1 MDLLEKSEKVSRSI
15 RECNNIIHIKG
26 HDIAKEYG
34 LTYDQYHLLLFLQR
48 NLEEPP
54 SIRDLSTRFKRAQNT
69 TSEKITRLEEKDL
82 VEKVT
87 DVDDRRISRVKIKDE
102 GIRIID
108 EIRKERTHR
117 ITYKALAKMEE
128 EDIDKLISSL
138 DFLYENFKEE
148 L

>member
-1 MDLLEKSEKVSRSI
+1 MDLLEKSEKISRYI
-15 RECNNIIHIKG
+15 RDCNNIIHIKG

-48 NLEEPP
+48 NIDEPP
-54 SIRDLSTRFKRAQNT
+54 SIRDLSKRFKRAQNT

-82 VEKVT
+82 LEKIT
-87 DVDDRRISRVKIKDE
+87 DEEDRRIMRVKIKDE

-117 ITYKALAKMEE
+117 VTYKALKKMKE
-128 EDIDKLISSL
+128 EDIDKLLISL
-138 DFLYENFKEE
+138 EFLYENIKEE
-148 L
+148 M